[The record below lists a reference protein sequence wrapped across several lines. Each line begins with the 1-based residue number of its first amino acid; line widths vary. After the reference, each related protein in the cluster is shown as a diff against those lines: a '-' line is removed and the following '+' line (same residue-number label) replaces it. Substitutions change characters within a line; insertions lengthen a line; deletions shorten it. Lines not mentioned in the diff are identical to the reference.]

1 MRMLLLLTLLAIGV
15 ADALAQ
21 AARGGIA
28 ITVTD
33 LTGRT
38 LPGVHVEVVGS
49 SDRADDTNES
59 GQINFPRLQAGTY
72 RLRFSAESVFTF
84 EREVTL
90 RANQVAD
97 LDIAL
102 TPAPPRE
109 EPPAPELDVEPA
121 AAATP
126 ALGPAGQT
134 QALSVLDLIERDFV
148 GRDPRRESLLSCS
161 GNART
166 TIVQLNEPLPDRI
179 YDTGEATY
187 YVLGGEGA
195 IVIDGRETPLENG
208 GFVSVPRGTLH
219 AFTRRGRRPLILL
232 ATLSGAPCELVR

>member
-1 MRMLLLLTLLAIGV
+1 MRMLLLFSLLAIGG

-21 AARGGIA
+21 AARGGMA

-33 LTGRT
+33 PTGRT
-38 LPGVHVEVVGS
+38 LQGVRVEVVGS
-49 SDRADDTNES
+49 SDRVDVTNES

-72 RLRFSAESVFTF
+72 RLRFSDESVITF

-97 LDIAL
+97 LDIML
-102 TPAPPRE
+102 SPAPARE
-109 EPPAPELDVEPA
+109 EPPAPEPIVEAQPA
-121 AAATP
+121 P
-126 ALGPAGQT
+126 APELGPAGQT
-134 QALSVLDLIERDFV
+134 QALSILDLIERDFV

-161 GNART
+161 GNARA
-166 TIVQLNEPLPDRI
+166 TIIQLNEPLPDRI
-179 YDTGEATY
+179 YDTGESTY

-195 IVIDGRETPLENG
+195 VVIDGRETPLETG
-208 GFVSVPRGTLH
+208 AFVSVPRGTLH

-232 ATLSGAPCELVR
+232 ATLSGAPCELVK